1 MRRRITGNIHTGLG
15 NPSPVI
21 FDNQWTDNE
30 KFNETVK
37 LFFEDAL
44 NSLDDKDIN
53 DVGGFDFKLEL
64 RENGFKILFGIEPS
78 YMYDPYICYC
88 FDSDKEKNY
97 IHKGQALGY
106 YGADI
111 KIKSNKSYKRCGKE
125 FRECINRH
133 YDELMRCLNE
143 QK

>member
-1 MRRRITGNIHTGLG
+1 MRRRIIGNICTGLG

-21 FDNQWTDNE
+21 FDNEWTDNK
-30 KFNETVK
+30 KFNETLK

-44 NSLDDKDIN
+44 NSLNDEAIKDV
-53 DVGGFDFKLEL
+53 DGFDFKIEL
-64 RENGFKILFGIEPS
+64 KDNSFKILFGIEPS

-88 FDSDKEKNY
+88 LDSEKEKSY

-111 KIKSNKSYKRCGKE
+111 KIKSKKSYGKCGKE

-133 YDELMRCLNE
+133 YDELLKTYKR
-143 QK
+143 

>member
-1 MRRRITGNIHTGLG
+1 MRRRITGNICTGLG

-21 FDNQWTDNE
+21 FDNQWSDNK
-30 KFNETVK
+30 KFNETAK
-37 LFFEDAL
+37 LFFKDAL

-53 DVGGFDFKLEL
+53 DVGGFDFKIEL
-64 RENGFKILFGIEPS
+64 RDNSFRILFGIEPS

-88 FDSDKEKNY
+88 FDSNKEKSY
-97 IHKGQALGY
+97 IHRGKALGY

-125 FRECINRH
+125 FRECIDRN
-133 YDELMRCLNE
+133 YDNLMRCL
-143 QK
+143 

>member
-1 MRRRITGNIHTGLG
+1 MRRRITGNTCTGLG

-21 FDNQWTDNE
+21 FDNQWTGNE
-30 KFNETVK
+30 KFNETAK

-44 NSLDDKDIN
+44 NSLKIETVN
-53 DVGGFDFKLEL
+53 DVGGFDFKIELEDN
-64 RENGFKILFGIEPS
+64 RFRILFGIEPS

-88 FDSDKEKNY
+88 FDSEKENSY
-97 IHKGQALGY
+97 IHKGQAFGY

-125 FRECINRH
+125 FRECMDKYYEN
-133 YDELMRCLNE
+133 LMRCLSE
-143 QK
+143 

>member
-1 MRRRITGNIHTGLG
+1 MRRRLTGSICTGLG

-30 KFNETVK
+30 KFNDAVK

-44 NSLDDKDIN
+44 NLLDDEAIN
-53 DVGGFDFKLEL
+53 DIGGFDFKIEL
-64 RENGFKILFGIEPS
+64 KDNSFRIQFGIEPS
-78 YMYDPYICYC
+78 YMYDQYICYC
-88 FDSDKEKNY
+88 FDSDKEKSY
-97 IHKGQALGY
+97 IHKGQALGN

-133 YDELMRCLNE
+133 YDELLKNL
-143 QK
+143 

>member
-1 MRRRITGNIHTGLG
+1 MRRRLTGNLCTGLG

-21 FDNQWTDNE
+21 FDNKWTDNE
-30 KFNETVK
+30 KFNEAVK

-44 NSLDDKDIN
+44 NLLNDGTIN
-53 DVGGFDFKLEL
+53 DVGGLDFKIELED
-64 RENGFKILFGIEPS
+64 NGFRILFGIEPS
-78 YMYDPYICYC
+78 YMYDSYICYC
-88 FDSDKEKNY
+88 FDSEKEKSY

-111 KIKSNKSYKRCGKE
+111 KIKLKKSYRRCGKE

-133 YDELMRCLNE
+133 YENLMRCLSE
-143 QK
+143 

>member
-1 MRRRITGNIHTGLG
+1 MRRRITGIHIGLG

-21 FDNQWTDNE
+21 FDNGWTGNE
-30 KFNETVK
+30 KFNETAK

-44 NSLDDKDIN
+44 NSLKIETVN
-53 DVGGFDFKLEL
+53 DVGGFDFKIELEDN
-64 RENGFKILFGIEPS
+64 RFRILFGIEPS

-88 FDSDKEKNY
+88 FDSEKENSY
-97 IHKGQALGY
+97 IHKGQAFGY

-125 FRECINRH
+125 FRECMDKYYEN
-133 YDELMRCLNE
+133 LMRCLSE
-143 QK
+143 

>member
-1 MRRRITGNIHTGLG
+1 MRRRITGNTCTGLG
-15 NPSPVI
+15 NPLPVI

-30 KFNETVK
+30 KFNEAVK

-44 NSLDDKDIN
+44 NSLNDKTIN
-53 DVGGFDFKLEL
+53 DVGGFDFKIELENN
-64 RENGFKILFGIEPS
+64 RFRILFGIEPS

-88 FDSDKEKNY
+88 FDSQKEKSY

-125 FRECINRH
+125 FRECMDKH
-133 YDELMRCLNE
+133 YENLMRYLSE
-143 QK
+143 

>member
-1 MRRRITGNIHTGLG
+1 MRRRLIGNICTGLG

-30 KFNETVK
+30 KFNEVIK

-44 NSLDDKDIN
+44 NLLDDKDIN
-53 DVGGFDFKLEL
+53 NVGGFDFKIEL
-64 RENGFKILFGIEPS
+64 KNNSFRILFGIEPS

-88 FDSDKEKNY
+88 FDSQKEKSY
-97 IHKGQALGY
+97 IHRGHAQGY

-111 KIKSNKSYKRCGKE
+111 KIKSNKSYKRCGKK
-125 FRECINRH
+125 FRECIDRH
-133 YDELMRCLNE
+133 YDELIMAF
-143 QK
+143 